1 MENNN
6 QNNKLICLSIFYK
19 HKKGGFNKRLYQLYL
34 ALAKRNHIIHYV
46 AVEEFPIEHPNI
58 IKHILWVPF
67 SKRENILFWLFLTL
81 LSPFY
86 CFWIAKKY
94 SVNRII
100 IFSTFYSFVCSLA
113 VISLRIKMV
122 TFLRADIL
130 SESRYEKKSRLKI
143 FLNDA
148 FDRIGLRWSCLVVV
162 NNKSLKQNISQRNK
176 SVNLTVL
183 PNNIEYEYYINQQKK
198 DAIRRQYGFSDK
210 HFIITT
216 AAPLN
221 RVKNIGFLIEAF
233 SQLEFSAARL
243 LIIGDDIKNTGER
256 KRLEKLS
263 TKLGVAAKTV
273 FTGWLDNPCDS
284 IASADLFVFPSF
296 QEGSPNALLEALSC
310 NIACLGSRI
319 PEIIE
324 ILYYEELLFSL
335 SSTSELSQKIRKAV
349 IDAKYREKI
358 STLSNERKKAFVF
371 DWKALAVNMIIQAC
385 QRMQ

>member
-1 MENNN
+1 VVM
-6 QNNKLICLSIFYK
+6 
-19 HKKGGFNKRLYQLYL
+19 
-34 ALAKRNHIIHYV
+34 
-46 AVEEFPIEHPNI
+46 P
-58 IKHILWVPF
+58 
-67 SKRENILFWLFLTL
+67 
-81 LSPFY
+81 
-86 CFWIAKKY
+86 
-94 SVNRII
+94 
-100 IFSTFYSFVCSLA
+100 
-113 VISLRIKMV
+113 
-122 TFLRADIL
+122 
-130 SESRYEKKSRLKI
+130 SR
-143 FLNDA
+143 
-148 FDRIGLRWSCLVVV
+148 VV
-162 NNKSLKQNISQRNK
+162 NSKSLKQNISQRNK

-183 PNNIEYEYYINQQKK
+183 PNNIEYEYYINQHKK
-198 DAIRRQYGFSDK
+198 DAIRRQYGLSDK

-335 SSTSELSQKIRKAV
+335 SSTSELSQKIHKAI
-349 IDAKYREKI
+349 IDAKNREKI

-371 DWKALAVNMIIQAC
+371 DWKALAVNMITQAG